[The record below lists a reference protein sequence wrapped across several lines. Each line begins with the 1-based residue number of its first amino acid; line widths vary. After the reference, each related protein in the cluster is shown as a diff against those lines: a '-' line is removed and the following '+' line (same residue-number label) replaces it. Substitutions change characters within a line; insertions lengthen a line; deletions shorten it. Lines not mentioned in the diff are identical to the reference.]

1 MGVVR
6 PVPRTEVPRA
16 RNSLSESTKRS
27 TAAKTITGPA
37 ITSADGM
44 KRKGQIK
51 FSTTPRAIAARST
64 SGGLS
69 RPGTATSLEGV
80 GLFISAVGCLSVQY
94 GGTGRDVKKV

>member
-1 MGVVR
+1 M
-6 PVPRTEVPRA
+6 
-16 RNSLSESTKRS
+16 
-27 TAAKTITGPA
+27 
-37 ITSADGM
+37 TSADGM

-80 GLFISAVGCLSVQY
+80 GLFISAVGCPSDLCAANQFASDRRQQEPRIRHYLAGSNGTGLLSVTSAAA
-94 GGTGRDVKKV
+94 GSSSH